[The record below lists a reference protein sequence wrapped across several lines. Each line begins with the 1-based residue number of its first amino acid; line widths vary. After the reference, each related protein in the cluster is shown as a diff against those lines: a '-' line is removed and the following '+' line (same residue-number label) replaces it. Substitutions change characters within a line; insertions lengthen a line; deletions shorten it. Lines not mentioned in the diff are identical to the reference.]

1 MSGLSSLSMVVSFFA
16 VIAFV
21 VIALK
26 NRKVNRAVY
35 KKGMRYAGI
44 SFVIMIVSSFGV
56 EEVEETTTESNQE
69 IQGNV
74 AQSNMEVEEAKA
86 EAEAEAK
93 AKADEEAR
101 LKVEA
106 EAAAEKAQAEAEAEA
121 AAEAEAVAKAEAEE
135 QAEAQVAQQQQASAA
150 PESFQNCTEMRI
162 VYPSGVE
169 SSHPAYSSKHDRD
182 KDGWAC
188 E

>member
-69 IQGNV
+69 IEGNV
-74 AQSNMEVEEAKA
+74 AQSNMEVEVAK
-86 EAEAEAK
+86 AEAEAK

-101 LKVEA
+101 LKV
-106 EAAAEKAQAEAEAEA
+106 EAEA

>member
-69 IQGNV
+69 IEGNV
-74 AQSNMEVEEAKA
+74 AQSNMEVEVAK
-86 EAEAEAK
+86 AEAEAK

-169 SSHPAYSSKHDRD
+169 SSHPAYASKHDRD